1 MVALGNPIGFTLTGA
16 NVADIT
22 EAPALLDQA
31 PGAEAVLGDKGYDAN
46 TLVERIQNTG
56 AEAIIP
62 PRSNR
67 KTPRPYDTHRYKAR
81 HLVERFF
88 NQLKQ
93 FRRIATRYEKLA
105 DHFAAMVTCRCIVL
119 WLR

>member
-1 MVALGNPIGFTLTGA
+1 MIEHATGMGSVIA
-16 NVADIT
+16 
-22 EAPALLDQA
+22 
-31 PGAEAVLGDKGYDAN
+31 DKGYDAN
-46 TLVERIQNTG
+46 TLIEQIQAAG

-67 KTPRPYDTHRYKAR
+67 KTPRSYDTHRYRAR
-81 HLVERFF
+81 NLVERFF

-105 DHFAAMVTCRCIVL
+105 KHFAAMVTCRCIVL

>member
-1 MVALGNPIGFTLTGA
+1 MTGA

-22 EAPALLDQA
+22 EAPRLIEHAT
-31 PGAEAVLGDKGYDAN
+31 GMGAVLADKGYDAN
-46 TLVERIQNTG
+46 ALIEQIQTAG

-81 HLVERFF
+81 NLVERFF

-105 DHFAAMVTCRCIVL
+105 NHYAAMVTCRCIVL

>member
-1 MVALGNPIGFTLTGA
+1 MTGA
-16 NVADIT
+16 NLADIT

-31 PGAEAVLGDKGYDAN
+31 PGADAVIADKGYDAN
-46 TLVERIQNTG
+46 ALVERIETAG

-67 KTPRPYDTHRYKAR
+67 RTPRSYDTHRYRAR
-81 HLVERFF
+81 NLVERFF

-105 DHFAAMVTCRCIVL
+105 KHFAAMVTCRCIVL